1 MKMLGRPKTDVPL
14 KRNRI
19 STYVDDN
26 ENAMLKAMADK
37 QGVSISCLIYYLI
50 GKALEKEFRE

>member
-1 MKMLGRPKTDVPL
+1 MLGRPKSDAPL

-26 ENAMLKAMADK
+26 ENDLLKQMAESY
-37 QGVSISCLIYYLI
+37 GISISSLVYMLI
-50 GKALEKEFRE
+50 GKALIEFEEFKD